1 MATNSLYQ
9 IHFRSALASRESVYS
24 FCADHVSNDSSTRQH
39 LLQAFHDREKVGST
53 QIAEHVVMPHIESSQ
68 VDKSQII
75 VIRTAEPIQWE
86 AGIEKIQLVI
96 VLLLKQNES
105 ATIKKELIRFTRTLA
120 DEDHLNELL
129 ETEEEAAFINKIIPN
144 REESQ

>member
-9 IHFRSALASRESVYS
+9 VHFRSALASREAVYS
-24 FCADHVSNDSSTRQH
+24 FCADHASTDSSTRQH

-75 VIRTAEPIQWE
+75 IIRPAEPIRWE
-86 AGIEKIQLVI
+86 AGIGKIQLVI
-96 VLLLKQNES
+96 VLLLKRNES
-105 ATIKKELIRFTRTLA
+105 ATIKRELIRFTRTLA

-129 ETEEEAAFINKIIPN
+129 EVQEAATFTNKIIPN

>member
-9 IHFRSALASRESVYS
+9 VHFRSALTSRESVYS
-24 FCADHVSNDSSTRQH
+24 FCADHSSINSSTRQH
-39 LLQAFHDREKVGST
+39 LLHAFHDREKVGST

-68 VDKSQII
+68 LDKSQII
-75 VIRTAEPIQWE
+75 VIRPAEPIQWE

-105 ATIKKELIRFTRTLA
+105 ATIKRELICFTRTLA

-129 ETEEEAAFINKIIPN
+129 EVQEAATFTNKIIPN

>member
-9 IHFRSALASRESVYS
+9 VHFRSVLASREAVYS
-24 FCADHVSNDSSTRQH
+24 FCADHASTDSSTQQH

-53 QIAEHVVMPHIESSQ
+53 QIAEDVVMPHIESSQ
-68 VDKSQII
+68 LDKSQII
-75 VIRTAEPIQWE
+75 VIRPAEPIRWG
-86 AGIEKIQLVI
+86 AGIEKIHLVI

-105 ATIKKELIRFTRTLA
+105 ATIKRELIRFTRTLA
-120 DEDHLNELL
+120 DEDNLNEILK
-129 ETEEEAAFINKIIPN
+129 TEEEVAFTNKIIPN